1 MISGV
6 SASVRRDFGVLSSP
20 STRRVRA
27 ADEPSRFLVRF
38 MLCVTATAPAR
49 RTGANR
55 NVGGSVTRH
64 RAEARADPLAER

>member
-1 MISGV
+1 VCKPMTD
-6 SASVRRDFGVLSSP
+6 SAP
-20 STRRVRA
+20 T
-27 ADEPSRFLVRF
+27 
-38 MLCVTATAPAR
+38 R